1 MTSAAASSRA
11 GTAVWLLAR
20 LAIRIFYR
28 VQRVGATLPDGP
40 VLLVANH
47 PNSLLDPALVQATAG
62 RRIRFL
68 AKSTLFQGHLLSPL
82 IRHSGAIPVYRRIDP
97 GTDMSRNEEMFAAG
111 EAVLAQAAVVCLF
124 PEGISHSTGRLEQ
137 LRSGAAR
144 ITLSSSANG
153 VRVAIVPIGLNFDRL
168 VVFRSR
174 VTVAFGQPFGC
185 DDLVSAY
192 QDNPQAAVRTL
203 TIRIEA
209 HLRRLMIEADPR
221 GDLQMVDRIY
231 QLYSAARGVS
241 GAEADRLQRRRIIAA
256 GIERL
261 RVNDPAQYR
270 SIQNKVL
277 EYDTSRARFGLRE
290 RDIDQRISASTA
302 VRFTVREGLLA
313 ALLGPLA
320 LLSVLLFAV
329 PYWITGLVGR
339 QVRALESRATGQL
352 VGGVLIYGVWMGL
365 LAAAVGLA
373 YGAATTPAAFLLLSI
388 LAVAGLFA
396 LEREAAV
403 IGTVRAFLAIRHT
416 PLKARAHLKRQRAE
430 IVTVLERAREWLE
443 QGE

>member
-1 MTSAAASSRA
+1 M
-11 GTAVWLLAR
+11 
-20 LAIRIFYR
+20 
-28 VQRVGATLPDGP
+28 
-40 VLLVANH
+40 
-47 PNSLLDPALVQATAG
+47 
-62 RRIRFL
+62 
-68 AKSTLFQGHLLSPL
+68 
-82 IRHSGAIPVYRRIDP
+82 
-97 GTDMSRNEEMFAAG
+97 
-111 EAVLAQAAVVCLF
+111 
-124 PEGISHSTGRLEQ
+124 
-137 LRSGAAR
+137 
-144 ITLSSSANG
+144 
-153 VRVAIVPIGLNFDRL
+153 
-168 VVFRSR
+168 
-174 VTVAFGQPFGC
+174 
-185 DDLVSAY
+185 
-192 QDNPQAAVRTL
+192 
-203 TIRIEA
+203 
-209 HLRRLMIEADPR
+209 
-221 GDLQMVDRIY
+221 
-231 QLYSAARGVS
+231 
-241 GAEADRLQRRRIIAA
+241 
-256 GIERL
+256 
-261 RVNDPAQYR
+261 NDPAQYR

-277 EYDTSRARFGLRE
+277 EYETSRARFGLRE
-290 RDIDQRISASTA
+290 RDVDQRISARTA
-302 VRFTVREGLLA
+302 VRFTVREELLA

-416 PLKARAHLKRQRAE
+416 PLKARAHLKRHRAE